1 MNRKER
7 RKANALAIT
16 VAAVVALAMPA
27 SAAEIVA
34 EGDTISITGQIE
46 QDDYAH
52 FRDAL
57 TAKPQT
63 RVVILNSLGGR
74 LTPAITIGREIRA
87 RKIAT
92 LIPDGAFC
100 SSACAMIW
108 LGGIPRDIHG
118 NGRLGFHSRFETRA
132 KYRGKTR
139 GRPVGKPCSRY
150 SASEPAEAELSGVSS
165 LVSIGAS
172 CALILGSARPALFL
186 LLQTTS
192 VNDDAP
198 TLRSK

>member
-57 TAKPQT
+57 TAKPQ
-63 RVVILNSLGGR
+63 
-74 LTPAITIGREIRA
+74 
-87 RKIAT
+87 
-92 LIPDGAFC
+92 
-100 SSACAMIW
+100 
-108 LGGIPRDIHG
+108 H
-118 NGRLGFHSRFETRA
+118 
-132 KYRGKTR
+132 
-139 GRPVGKPCSRY
+139 
-150 SASEPAEAELSGVSS
+150 ELS
-165 LVSIGAS
+165 
-172 CALILGSARPALFL
+172 F
-186 LLQTTS
+186 
-192 VNDDAP
+192 
-198 TLRSK
+198 